1 MNRKQ
6 KRIMIGLAVVFV
18 LLSAMGLWAGSG
30 LPKAETDDL
39 EGQVLFSH
47 ESGFYSEDITLELHT
62 PGKGDILYTLDGSVP
77 SEENARAAL
86 YDAQQGIPL
95 ACSGQER
102 VYTVKALACGGED
115 VPAEVCSETYI
126 LGTGVED
133 RYDIPVLSISG
144 EPGDLFGEEGL
155 LTGEN
160 RFLRGREYEKEVQV
174 TLFDRQGE
182 EAFTQN
188 CGIRVYG
195 SFSREKNQPSFRL
208 YARSEYDED
217 KAFHY
222 YFFEEDYGVDHV
234 LVSRY
239 KRLILRNSGDD
250 NGYAYL
256 RNELANRL
264 CGQAGFPDVQHASAV
279 CVYLNGE
286 YYGVYWFVN
295 NYDDWYFEQKYGTY
309 DGQMVAL
316 EGQVPGIEE
325 QEGEDELTG
334 QAREEYNAFYE
345 EASQMDLSADANWE
359 RLNQVLDVENF
370 LQYMALQN
378 YVCNQDFLVNNFRV
392 YRYYSNEDGYRAG
405 TVFDGRYRFLLYDL
419 DESLGFVEYG
429 GEGRGPDALRTTDG
443 MNDISKFSTLFRNI
457 MGRQEGREY
466 YIRYYLSLANYYFA
480 PERSLE
486 VMAQMHES
494 HAAELKYLY
503 NETTLLAGNT
513 GMPENVDYDHA
524 LNEIERIGSFLE
536 ERPAYA
542 LQDLSQAFGLHRTYE
557 LFLSNENQANLSIDD
572 AVLHETSYEGT
583 YFGEVPVTIS
593 AVPRCGYQFD
603 HWLVNGNVIDTE
615 TLVITPDLIE
625 DGFVGVECVTSPDP
639 EAGLMI
645 TAIKS
650 RGLGDYIVLENV
662 GTEEVNLRSFFLA
675 DGTEEGENSSLPPV
689 RLAPGESI
697 TVYCKNYFHIDALG
711 KPGINFNLKAGET
724 LRLLSGDGALLQSV
738 YVPRL
743 SSGDNIY
750 RMDPY
755 SGMFYEEAGGAA
767 GMETGQRTGAERIF

>member
-6 KRIMIGLAVVFV
+6 KRIMVCLAAALV
-18 LLSAMGLWAGSG
+18 LFSTVGLWAGSG
-30 LPKAETDDL
+30 LQNTETDDL
-39 EGQVLFSH
+39 EGQVIFSH
-47 ESGFYSEDITLELHT
+47 GSGFYTEDITVELHT
-62 PGKGDILYTLDGSVP
+62 PGEGDILYTLDGSVP
-77 SEENARAAL
+77 SEENDSAVL
-86 YDAQQGIPL
+86 YDARQGIPL
-95 ACSGQER
+95 ECSGQER

-115 VPAEVCSETYI
+115 VPAEVCSQTYI
-126 LGTGVED
+126 LGTNAAE

-144 EPGDLFGEEGL
+144 DPGELFGDEGL

-160 RFLRGREYEKEVQV
+160 RYLRGREYEKEVQV
-174 TLFDRQGE
+174 TLFDRQGG
-182 EAFTQN
+182 EAFSQN

-195 SFSREKNQPSFRL
+195 SFSRAKNQPSFRL
-208 YARSEYDED
+208 YARSEYDTD

-222 YFFEEDYGVDHV
+222 YFFEDDYDLDHV

-295 NYDDWYFEQKYGTY
+295 NYDDWYFEEKYGAY
-309 DGQMVAL
+309 DGRMVVL
-316 EGQVPGIEE
+316 EGQVSGLDEK
-325 QEGEDELTG
+325 EGEDELTEF
-334 QAREEYNAFYE
+334 AREEYDAFYE
-345 EASQMDLSADANWE
+345 AASLMDLNEEENWDW
-359 RLNQVLDVENF
+359 LNQTLDIENF
-370 LQYMALQN
+370 LQYVALQN

-392 YRYYSNEDGYRAG
+392 YRYYSAEGVYQAG
-405 TVFDGRYRFLLYDL
+405 TVFDGRYRFLLYDM
-419 DESLGFVEYG
+419 DESLGFSEYG
-429 GEGRGPDALRTTDG
+429 GEGKGPDALRTTDG
-443 MNDISKFSTLFRNI
+443 MNDLSKFSTLFRNI
-457 MGRQEGREY
+457 MSRQEGREY
-466 YIRYYLSLANYYFA
+466 YISYYLSLANYYFA

-494 HAAELKYLY
+494 HADELKYLY
-503 NETTLLAGNT
+503 NETTLLAGNE
-513 GMPENVDYDHA
+513 GMPENVDYGHA
-524 LNEIERIGSFLE
+524 LNEIDIISSFLE

-542 LQDLSQAFGLHRTYE
+542 LQDLSQAFGLHQTYE

-572 AVLHETSYEGT
+572 AVLHDAAYEGT
-583 YFGEVPVTIS
+583 YFGEVPVTVS
-593 AVPRCGYQFD
+593 AVPRCGYRFD
-603 HWLVNGNVIDTE
+603 HWLVNGNVMDAE
-615 TLVITPDLIE
+615 QLVITPDLIE

-639 EAGLMI
+639 EAGLLI

-662 GTEEVNLRSFFLA
+662 GIEEVNLKSYLLA
-675 DGTEEGENSSLPPV
+675 DGTEQGQSSSLPPV
-689 RLAPGESI
+689 RLAPGESV

-724 LRLLSGDGALLQSV
+724 LRLFSGDGTLLQSV
-738 YVPRL
+738 DVPRL

-755 SGMFYEEAGGAA
+755 SGMFYEETGGAA
-767 GMETGQRTGAERIF
+767 GTDAGQAF

>member
-6 KRIMIGLAVVFV
+6 KQIMISLAVVFI
-18 LLSAMGLWAGSG
+18 LLSAMGLWVDSG
-30 LPKAETDDL
+30 LQNAETDDL
-39 EGQVLFSH
+39 AGWVVFSH
-47 ESGFYSEDITLELHT
+47 DSGFYTEDITLKLHT
-62 PGKGDILYTLDGSVP
+62 PGQGDILYTLDGSVP
-77 SEENARAAL
+77 SEENDSAVL
-86 YDAQQGIPL
+86 YDAQRGIPL
-95 ACSGQER
+95 ECSGQER

-115 VPAEVCSETYI
+115 EPVEVCSKTYI
-126 LGTGVED
+126 LGTDVEE
-133 RYDIPVLSISG
+133 RYDLPVLSISG
-144 EPGDLFGEEGL
+144 DPEELFGEEGL

-160 RFLRGREYEKEVQV
+160 RYLRGREYEKEVQV
-174 TLFDRQGE
+174 TLFDRQGG
-182 EAFTQN
+182 EAFSQN

-195 SFSREKNQPSFRL
+195 SFSRAKNQPSFRL

-217 KAFHY
+217 KAFRY
-222 YFFEEDYGVDHV
+222 YFFEDDYNLDHV

-295 NYDDWYFEQKYGTY
+295 NYDDWYFENKYGAY
-309 DGQMVAL
+309 DGQMVVL
-316 EGQVPGIEE
+316 EGQVSKLDE
-325 QEGEDELTG
+325 QAGEDEVTG
-334 QAREEYNAFYE
+334 LVREEYNAFYE
-345 EASQMDLSADANWE
+345 EASLLDLSVDENWD
-359 RLNQVLDVENF
+359 RLNQTLDVENF

-378 YVCNQDFLVNNFRV
+378 YVCNQDFMVNNFRV
-392 YRYYSNEDGYRAG
+392 YRYCSDEGKYQAG

-419 DESLGFVEYG
+419 DESLGFSEYD
-429 GEGRGPDALRTTDG
+429 GEGKGPDALRTTDWVS
-443 MNDISKFSTLFRNI
+443 DDSQFSMLFRNI
-457 MGRQEGREY
+457 MSRPEGREL

-494 HAAELKYLY
+494 HAGELKYLY
-503 NETTLLAGNT
+503 NETSLLAGNE
-513 GMPENVDYDHA
+513 GMPENVDYGHA
-524 LNEIERIGSFLE
+524 LNEIDIISSFLE

-542 LQDLSQAFGLHRTYE
+542 LQDLSQAFGLHQTYE
-557 LFLSNENQANLSIDD
+557 LFLSNENQANISIDY
-572 AVLHETSYEGT
+572 AVLHDTAYEGT
-583 YFGEVPVTIS
+583 YFGEVPVTVS
-593 AVPRCGYQFD
+593 AVPRCGYRFD
-603 HWLVNGNVIDTE
+603 HWLVNGNVMDTE
-615 TLVITPDLIE
+615 QLVITPDLIE
-625 DGFVGVECVTSPDP
+625 EGFVGVECVTSPDP
-639 EAGLMI
+639 EAGLLI

-662 GTEEVNLRSFFLA
+662 GVEEVNLKSFLLA
-675 DGTEEGENSSLPPV
+675 DGTEQGQSSSLPPV
-689 RLAPGESI
+689 RLAPGESV

-724 LRLLSGDGALLQSV
+724 LRLFSGDGTLLQSV
-738 YVPRL
+738 DVPQL
-743 SSGDNIY
+743 SGGDNIY

-755 SGMFYEEAGGAA
+755 SGIFYEETYSVS
-767 GMETGQRTGAERIF
+767 ETGAE